1 MDLESDIPTGQC
13 SWSTRPDHGSIR
25 VLHSLLCHIGSI
37 VCCRQEL
44 LERGCS
50 EAFKVIVVADHYS
63 CLETSLLVPS
73 SGCYFDLFLILYLS
87 NSNTKISTNIETV
100 LNAVHIF
107 VHTKLAQST

>member
-1 MDLESDIPTGQC
+1 MF

-25 VLHSLLCHIGSI
+25 VLHSLLCLIGSI
-37 VCCRQEL
+37 VFFRRQEL

-50 EAFKVIVVADHYS
+50 KAFKVIVVVDHYFPTPVS
-63 CLETSLLVPS
+63 ETSLLVSP
-73 SGCYFDLFLILYLS
+73 SGCYFDLFLFLYLS